1 MTDDQ
6 LGRPRFRLG
15 FLTHVQGRGDPAA
28 TYRNAQE
35 LFVVADELGFD
46 VGWVAQHHAP
56 LGGGG
61 LPSPWTFLSH
71 AAART
76 KRIRLS
82 TAITVLPLENPV
94 RLAEDVSVVDLL
106 SGGRVEIG
114 VGSGGSEIEY
124 AAFGRDVAR
133 KRELTSEG
141 LEVLRNAL
149 ANREVGATGFTIQPP
164 AADFTGR
171 IWQGVFSGPG
181 AEYAARGGS
190 NLLLNRAAYGYDEP
204 TDVVQRPWADAYLAA
219 WNQPRA
225 PRIGL
230 SRFVFPAKDRKTALD
245 QIGADVHAAAQR
257 FSLRGAFPAGLGQE
271 EALRRFHSF
280 YGHPDEVIAALLGE
294 RVLPVATD
302 LITQFNPAVPDHDA
316 AIRALELIAT
326 EVAPALGWKPASA
339 VGSLR
344 TRSLALGP
352 SASPAAL
359 AALRPSHDVASISRS
374 LAEKNQYLAKRCQ
387 GV

>member
-1 MTDDQ
+1 MTDK
-6 LGRPRFRLG
+6 PRFRLG

-61 LPSPWTFLSH
+61 LPSPWTFLAH

-94 RLAEDVSVVDLL
+94 RLAEDVSVVDIL

-114 VGSGGSEIEY
+114 VGSGGNELEY
-124 AAFGRDVAR
+124 AAFGTDISR
-133 KRELTSEG
+133 KRELTSEA
-141 LEVLRNAL
+141 LEVLRSAL
-149 ANREVGATGFTIQPP
+149 GNQEAGTAGFTIQPP
-164 AADFTGR
+164 AGDFTER
-171 IWQGVFSGPG
+171 IWQAVFSGPG

-190 NLLLNRAAYGYDEP
+190 NLLLNRAAYGYNQATDE
-204 TDVVQRPWADAYLAA
+204 VQRPWADIYLDT
-219 WNQPRA
+219 WRQPRA

-257 FSLRGAFPAGLGQE
+257 FSLRGAFPQGISQD

-280 YGHPDEVIAALLGE
+280 YGHPDEIIAALQE
-294 RVLPVATD
+294 EKVLPVATD

-326 EVAPALGWKPASA
+326 EVAPALGWKPAVA
-339 VGSLR
+339 Q
-344 TRSLALGP
+344 LAG
-352 SASPAAL
+352 A
-359 AALRPSHDVASISRS
+359 
-374 LAEKNQYLAKRCQ
+374 
-387 GV
+387 

>member
-1 MTDDQ
+1 MTDK
-6 LGRPRFRLG
+6 PRFRLG

-61 LPSPWTFLSH
+61 LPSPWTFLAH

-94 RLAEDVSVVDLL
+94 RLAEDVAVVDLL

-114 VGSGGSEIEY
+114 VGSGGNEAEY
-124 AAFGRDVAR
+124 AAFGADIGR
-133 KRELTSEG
+133 KRELTSAA
-141 LEVLRNAL
+141 LEVLRSAL
-149 ANREVGATGFTIQPP
+149 GNQETGTAGFTIQPP
-164 AADFTGR
+164 AGDFTER
-171 IWQGVFSGPG
+171 IWQAVFSGPG

-190 NLLLNRAAYGYDEP
+190 NLLLNRAAYGYNQATDE
-204 TDVVQRPWADAYLAA
+204 VQRPWADIYLDA
-219 WNQPRA
+219 WREPRA

-257 FSLRGAFPAGLGQE
+257 FSLRGAFPQGISQD
-271 EALRRFHSF
+271 EALRRFHAF
-280 YGHPDEVIAALLGE
+280 YGHPDEIIAALRE
-294 RVLPVATD
+294 EQVLPLATD

-326 EVAPALGWKPASA
+326 EVAPALGWKPAVA
-339 VGSLR
+339 Q
-344 TRSLALGP
+344 LAG
-352 SASPAAL
+352 A
-359 AALRPSHDVASISRS
+359 
-374 LAEKNQYLAKRCQ
+374 
-387 GV
+387 